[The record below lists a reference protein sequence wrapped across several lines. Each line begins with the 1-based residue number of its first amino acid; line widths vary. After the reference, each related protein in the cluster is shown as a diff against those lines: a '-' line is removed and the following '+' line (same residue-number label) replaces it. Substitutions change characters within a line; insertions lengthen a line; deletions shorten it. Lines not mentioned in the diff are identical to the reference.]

1 MSKECSNGLLKTAIG
16 HNHYL
21 FSIVV
26 SDYLSQHSSF
36 FKMNLL
42 SMEQCFFIVV
52 KFCHLVC
59 KITK

>member
-1 MSKECSNGLLKTAIG
+1 MICQVYEPTNMSKECSNGLLRTAMG

-36 FKMNLL
+36 
-42 SMEQCFFIVV
+42 
-52 KFCHLVC
+52 
-59 KITK
+59 